1 MTLDDDDVVP
11 AGSRRSSYVPP
22 SDEAAGEPI
31 DIPRIV
37 VSGEIPQAQASSD
50 TVPNLQR
57 RAADDVDTGEIP
69 IAVPLVEDNSLKLP
83 ERQSLTP
90 EELSKAL
97 DPESGLTS
105 SEQMTLLDSQIS
117 LRASDA
123 QVASEFLELARA
135 AGTPEAVA
143 LFETVKVVFSDVAPE
158 LGAVRITVAEPIV
171 EATVTE
177 PSPLDDLRA
186 MVVDDSNDSDEVDA
200 TDAIDEPIG
209 QSWVLDSPAPATAEA
224 AAPVTRS
231 HLTTVAAFSAIALT
245 VVMLAFSGGL
255 DPEALIAIA
264 LGSVVAASGFVFW
277 ARSRMAREG
286 STFRMVIESLTGR
299 SVGRLLLFV
308 AAIGGISALSTS
320 IAAFMQGIAEND
332 VTSGFVSRL
341 VETVG
346 PFPQFATVVLLY
358 FSVVLGLLPLR
369 ALRAV
374 VVTAIGFTVIGAGS
388 VLGMSGFLVSASETW
403 TIPGLESIVTSAGF
417 VIPLTLVVGG
427 LGFAAIH
434 TLSREH
440 TGIRNWIWLT
450 VGAGLGFLVAAATI
464 VLALVSPE
472 SSHYF
477 FANNSLV
484 HVVSGSA
491 LLAVVLGAVVS
502 GAALLVT
509 ATLVI
514 RGALMFTVNNDR
526 DEPSL
531 WWKIAAVV
539 LVGAVGAMMYVGVD
553 ESGAVS
559 GNPEWSASIAPDG
572 AVAAIALSVVL
583 GLTLA
588 HSIRSTYR
596 STRARRAVIGL
607 IALLFVAVALGYS
620 SSTGVVWSWL
630 GFINIPLT
638 RVGYGVL
645 YIDAVVPIVVL
656 VATVLVSLLAMIQ
669 RRERALVSP
678 AQD

>member
-1 MTLDDDDVVP
+1 MTFDDDDVVP

-22 SDEAAGEPI
+22 ADGSSDDAI

-37 VSGEIPQAQASSD
+37 VSGDIPQAQASTD
-50 TVPNLQR
+50 RVPDLQR
-57 RAADDVDTGEIP
+57 AVLDDVVTGEIP
-69 IAVPLVEDNSLKLP
+69 LAIPVDDDNSLKLP
-83 ERQSLTP
+83 VRQSLTP
-90 EELSKAL
+90 AELTKAL
-97 DPESGLTS
+97 DPDSGLSS
-105 SEQMTLLDSQIS
+105 SEQMTLLDSQIA

-123 QVASEFLELARA
+123 KVASEFLELARA
-135 AGTPEAVA
+135 DGTPEAVA
-143 LFETVKVVFSDVAPE
+143 LFETVKAVFSDVAPE
-158 LGAVRITVAEPIV
+158 LAGVRITAAEPVV
-171 EATVTE
+171 EAALSE
-177 PSPLDDLRA
+177 PSPVDDLQAMVLDD
-186 MVVDDSNDSDEVDA
+186 SDNASDVEV
-200 TDAIDEPIG
+200 IDEPVG
-209 QSWVLDSPAPATAEA
+209 QSWVLDSPAPVA
-224 AAPVTRS
+224 AGAASPASRS

-264 LGSVVAASGFVFW
+264 LGGVVAASGFVLW

-286 STFRMVIESLTGR
+286 STFREVIESLTGR

-308 AAIGGISALSTS
+308 AALGGISALSTS
-320 IAAFMQGIAEND
+320 IAAFMQGIADNE
-332 VTSGFVSRL
+332 VTAGFVSRL

-358 FSVVLGLLPLR
+358 FGVVLGLLPLR

-374 VVTAIGFTVIGAGS
+374 VLTAIGFTVIGAGS

-403 TIPGLESIVTSAGF
+403 TIPGVESIVASAGF

-440 TGIRNWIWLT
+440 AGIRNWIWLT

-491 LLAVVLGAVVS
+491 VLAVVLGAVVS

-509 ATLVI
+509 STLVI

-526 DEPSL
+526 DEPSV

-539 LVGAVGAMMYVGVD
+539 LVGAVGAMMYVGID
-553 ESGAVS
+553 ESGAVA
-559 GNPEWSASIAPDG
+559 GNPEWSASIAPSG
-572 AVAAIALSVVL
+572 TVAAIVLSVVL
-583 GLTLA
+583 GLALA
-588 HSIRSTYR
+588 HSVRSTYR
-596 STRARRAVIGL
+596 STRARRAIIGL
-607 IALLFVAVALGYS
+607 IALVLVAVALGYS
-620 SSTGVVWSWL
+620 SGTGVVWSWL
-630 GFINIPLT
+630 GFINSPLT
-638 RVGYGVL
+638 GVGYGVL
-645 YIDAVVPIVVL
+645 YIDAVVPLVVL
-656 VATVLVSLLAMIQ
+656 VATALVSLLAMIQ